1 MTLRSVRSVRSVS
14 PVSSIRSVRPT
25 RSVPSPSVRRG
36 RSPQHRRL
44 RILSAASGVVA
55 VVLLAGGC
63 GASAGDDSEPE
74 RRAFALEGK
83 TLTVD
88 SDDSA
93 LEFVTAGS
101 DTGKVQVTRWFD
113 GSTVLGGSP
122 EVTWAMVDGDRL
134 TLRMKCSGVFADCTA
149 KHRIEVPRGVALKV
163 ENDDGRVSAT
173 GLREPLSIRTE
184 DGSVT
189 VKDPA
194 GPLTLDSS
202 DGAVDATGVRSERVR
217 ATSKDGAV
225 RLRLASVPDRV
236 EARSADGAVTIE
248 VPKSKGGRYV
258 SYDVAAK
265 TADGA
270 VDVSVPRDS
279 GSPHLVS
286 ARSED
291 GKVTVRSAN

>member
-1 MTLRSVRSVRSVS
+1 MTVRSVRSVR
-14 PVSSIRSVRPT
+14 PVSSVSSVRTIRPT
-25 RSVPSPSVRRG
+25 RSAPSPSVRRG
-36 RSPQHRRL
+36 RSPQRRRL
-44 RILSAASGVVA
+44 RVLSAASGVVA

-122 EVTWAMVDGDRL
+122 EVTWAMDGDRL
-134 TLRMKCSGVFADCTA
+134 TLRMKCSGVFADCSA

-189 VKDPA
+189 VKDTA

-248 VPKSKGGRYV
+248 VPKSKGGRDI
-258 SYDVAAK
+258 SYDVATK

>member
-1 MTLRSVRSVRSVS
+1 MTVRSV
-14 PVSSIRSVRPT
+14 
-25 RSVPSPSVRRG
+25 
-36 RSPQHRRL
+36 HRRTRGL
-44 RILSAASGVVA
+44 RVLGAASGVVA
-55 VVLLAGGC
+55 VALLAGAC
-63 GASAGDDSEPE
+63 GASADDDSDPE
-74 RRAFALEGK
+74 RRSFALEGK

-93 LEFVTAGS
+93 LEFVTGDSAG
-101 DTGKVQVTRWFD
+101 GKVKVTRWFE
-113 GSTVLGGSP
+113 GSTALGGSP
-122 EVTWAMVDGDRL
+122 KVTWAMDGDRL
-134 TLRMKCSGVFADCTA
+134 TLRMKCSGVFTDCSA

-163 ENDDGRVSAT
+163 ENDDGRVNAR
-173 GLREPLSIRTE
+173 GFREPLSIRTE

-189 VKDPA
+189 VKDSS
-194 GPLTLDSS
+194 GPLTLDSD
-202 DGAVDATGVRSERVR
+202 DGAVDATGVRSSRVR
-217 ATSKDGAV
+217 ATSEDGAV
-225 RLRLASVPDRV
+225 RLKLASVPDRV

-248 VPKSKGGRYV
+248 VPKKKGGRDV
-258 SYDVAAK
+258 SYDVVTK

>member
-1 MTLRSVRSVRSVS
+1 MTVRSVDSIDSVD
-14 PVSSIRSVRPT
+14 SVRADRT
-25 RSVPSPSVRRG
+25 ARRPRG
-36 RSPQHRRL
+36 L
-44 RILSAASGVVA
+44 RVLAAASGAVA
-55 VVLLAGGC
+55 VVLLAGAC
-63 GASAGDDSEPE
+63 GASADDDSDPE

-93 LEFVTAGS
+93 LEFVTGESGS
-101 DTGKVQVTRWFD
+101 SEVKVTRWFE
-113 GSTVLGGSP
+113 GASALGGDTK
-122 EVTWAMVDGDRL
+122 VTWAVDGDRL
-134 TLRMKCSGVFADCTA
+134 TLRMKCSGVFVDCSA

-163 ENDDGRVSAT
+163 VNGDGRVSAS
-173 GLREPLSIRTE
+173 GMLEPLSIRTK

-189 VKDPA
+189 VKDST
-194 GPLTLDSS
+194 GPLRLDSG
-202 DGAVDATGVRSERVR
+202 DGAVNATGVRSERVR

-225 RLRLASVPDRV
+225 RLELASVPDRV

-248 VPKSKGGRYV
+248 VPKKRGGRDV
-258 SYDVAAK
+258 SYDVATR

>member
-1 MTLRSVRSVRSVS
+1 MTVRSVRR
-14 PVSSIRSVRPT
+14 RSDGHTT
-25 RSVPSPSVRRG
+25 RSTRTTRRA
-36 RSPQHRRL
+36 RVL
-44 RILSAASGVVA
+44 AAASGAVA
-55 VVLLAGGC
+55 VALLAGAC
-63 GASAGDDSEPE
+63 GASADDDSDPE
-74 RRAFALEGK
+74 RRTFALEGK

-93 LEFVTAGS
+93 LEFVTGGS
-101 DTGKVQVTRWFD
+101 DDSKVEVTRWFD
-113 GSTVLGGSP
+113 GSTALGDSP
-122 EVTWAMVDGDRL
+122 KVTWAMDGDRL
-134 TLRMKCSGVFADCTA
+134 TLRVKCSGVFADCSA

-163 ENDDGRVSAT
+163 ENEDGHVSAD

-184 DGSVT
+184 DGSVKVRDVT
-189 VKDPA
+189 
-194 GPLTLDSS
+194 GPLTLDSV
-202 DGAVDATGVRSERVR
+202 DGAVDATGVRSPRVR

-225 RLRLASVPDRV
+225 RLTLASVPDRV
-236 EARSADGAVTIE
+236 EARSTDGAVTIE
-248 VPKSKGGRYV
+248 VPGKNGGRDV
-258 SYDVAAK
+258 SYDVATR